1 MKKLLQKIAE
11 YEDIL
16 ANEKSLKNV
25 IRKELDS
32 IKKRIWITKKNHC

>member
-1 MKKLLQKIAE
+1 MLKEEYEEIVTKIAE

-25 IRKELDS
+25 IRKELDL
-32 IKKRIWITKKNHC
+32 IKKEFG